1 MLDEE
6 PVIISEADFATSPS
20 PSSSSDHGSPPIDAN
35 ANLTELN
42 SSAIVSD
49 AEEEDETETKPVT
62 TTTTTSLLP
71 SSSRVVIPPTSS
83 WSPFDDEDGTEI
95 LSPGTP
101 SPESMSPV
109 PTAEDVNAVE
119 ELGISLTRGGGGGGS
134 GTTLTSTTAVVH
146 VDDSSTHP
154 EVPSARQ
161 IVSIGDVTDLYA
173 FTFHEEELNTILA
186 KIPPGWKVCVVSVVG
201 AFRTGKSFL
210 LSWFLRYLEAHCVRS
225 EGGGPTAGMGSYGSD
240 VHAES
245 EVVGGGKQWFERVQ
259 TLNQHDGS
267 FDWRGGKERN
277 TTGMW
282 MWSDPYFLPRP
293 SKGDEVAV
301 LLVDTQGMFDHETT
315 VGLTA
320 AIFGL
325 STLLSSYQIY
335 NVDKRIQEDN
345 LQQLAL
351 FSEYG
356 RMAFDAEEK
365 AAGKSI
371 VADEGKAGGDDAIE
385 MVKKGTKTQI
395 KGKHPFQKIEFLVRD
410 WQNFDTEDE
419 TDIVAMEAEMMA
431 YLEHVTAER
440 AASDLK
446 DTRDQISSCF
456 EDVGCY
462 MMTHPGFGVIKNKY
476 EGDVSKIEPL
486 FMRLLD
492 RYCQRVFDTHGMD
505 GGVPRLEP
513 KTIRGRELSAVELG
527 SFIKSYA
534 QMFEEIGANFPKA
547 ETMLEATSKA
557 NNATAISASVDA
569 YTDLMNAVAG
579 PQANDYHKP
588 DELLLK
594 HKEASFRALKAFE
607 DIANFGNRKA
617 IEEAKAKVMA
627 KIAKDYEVFL
637 SLNEGRNPLLGFE
650 TYLLPMV
657 VACMSYI
664 LRWLADF
671 TCSEWSQTCRASSEL
686 LSHIYMVVFF
696 FLVIVASTKAKQIS
710 EMLDRVKAAYRM
722 FTDAPAKAKHD

>member
-1 MLDEE
+1 MYLSRPHFRERIQNPDQIASSHDTMLDEE
-6 PVIISEADFATSPS
+6 PVIISAKDFAPTPSPS
-20 PSSSSDHGSPPIDAN
+20 PSAEIEANRVAAGGVGLPPSS
-35 ANLTELN
+35 
-42 SSAIVSD
+42 
-49 AEEEDETETKPVT
+49 
-62 TTTTTSLLP
+62 TTSWTP
-71 SSSRVVIPPTSS
+71 Y
-83 WSPFDDEDGTEI
+83 EDGETEI
-95 LSPGTP
+95 LPPGSD

-109 PTAEDVNAVE
+109 PTAEDVSAVD
-119 ELGISLTRGGGGGGS
+119 ELGLSLTRGGGGI
-134 GTTLTSTTAVVH
+134 TTINTDNSTNTTSASAAAATATSLLLNTT
-146 VDDSSTHP
+146 VDDSTHP

-161 IVSIGDVTDLYA
+161 IVSIGNVTDLYA
-173 FTFHEEELNTILA
+173 FKFHEDELNAILV

-225 EGGGPTAGMGSYGSD
+225 STTGTSGSSSMGYGEVLSD
-240 VHAES
+240 IADNEDS
-245 EVVGGGKQWFERVQ
+245 KKWFERVQ
-259 TLNQHDGS
+259 TLNQHEGS

-293 SKGDEVAV
+293 SKGDEVAI

-356 RMAFDAEEK
+356 RMAFEAEEK
-365 AAGKSI
+365 AASMGMISEK
-371 VADEGKAGGDDAIE
+371 EGGTASRGGDDAIE
-385 MVKKGTKTQI
+385 VEMKGTVTKV
-395 KGKHPFQKIEFLVRD
+395 KGKQPFQKIEFLVRD

-419 TDIVAMEAEMMA
+419 SDIAAMEAEMMA

-446 DTRDQISSCF
+446 DTRDQITSCF

-462 MMTHPGFGVIKNKY
+462 MMTHPGFTVIKNKY

-505 GGVPRLEP
+505 GAAPRLAP

-557 NNATAISASVDA
+557 NNATAINASVET
-569 YTDLMNAVAG
+569 YTELMNSVAG
-579 PQANDYHKP
+579 PKAMDYHRP
-588 DELLLK
+588 DELLVK
-594 HKEASFRALKAFE
+594 HKEASSRALKAFE
-607 DIANFGNRKA
+607 EIANFGNRNA

-650 TYLLPMV
+650 T
-657 VACMSYI
+657 
-664 LRWLADF
+664 
-671 TCSEWSQTCRASSEL
+671 
-686 LSHIYMVVFF
+686 
-696 FLVIVASTKAKQIS
+696 
-710 EMLDRVKAAYRM
+710 
-722 FTDAPAKAKHD
+722 